1 MTTQQS
7 FLKGTAILIF
17 ANAISK
23 ILGAI
28 FKIPLTYIL
37 KEEGMAIFNT
47 AMGVYSTVLTFVVSG
62 IPLALSRMIAED
74 YALKNYKNLKKTLKV
89 STLILCVL
97 GLLGSVVM
105 LLFADFFAYSMKDP
119 KAAVAIRAIAPSV
132 FFVAWGNAYKSFYQG
147 CVNMIPTAISQVIE
161 AVVKLVAGF
170 LAALILK
177 EALIEITSAG
187 AISGITIG
195 EIIATA
201 ILFSL
206 SIPSV
211 RSMESCG
218 RKSSTKSICISLASI
233 AIPMLVCSC
242 ISGSVNLLDVATIR
256 NGLLKITFDEKSAEA
271 FLLRYSSYTTAFDN
285 LLENF
290 KLSTDGAR
298 WLYGA
303 YSGFALTLFHLPT
316 GIIGA
321 LGTGVLPVISGALA
335 KKDMHLVEKTT
346 SLALKITLIIS
357 LPSAFVLG
365 LFSEPLLALLFNNTS
380 SSLLLRELSPC
391 LVFLCVSHLMTV
403 ILHAAGKII
412 EPFVYDMAGMAI
424 KLIFNLLLIPNP
436 YFNISA
442 APLGSCVAFFVI
454 MALDIFSIKR
464 NLKISLNIKE
474 SVIKP
479 FAASVIMAAV
489 MLLVYTPFLII
500 FNKELYAVTATL
512 FLGAVVYLLSLLSFG
527 AISKSDFQSAKTY
540 QNG

>member
-1 MTTQQS
+1 MNTQQS

-47 AMGVYSTVLTFVVSG
+47 AMGVYSTVLTFVISG

-74 YALKNYKNLKKTLKV
+74 YALKNFQNLKKTLKI
-89 STLILCVL
+89 STLILCAL
-97 GLLGSVVM
+97 GLAGSTIM

-119 KAAVAIRAIAPSV
+119 KAAFAIRAIAPSV
-132 FFVAWGNAYKSFYQG
+132 FFVAWGNAYKSYYQG
-147 CVNMIPTAISQVIE
+147 CVNMIPTAISQIIE
-161 AVVKLVAGF
+161 AIVKLVAGF
-170 LAALILK
+170 LAAFILK
-177 EALIEITSAG
+177 DAMLEITSSG

-195 EIIATA
+195 EIIATF
-201 ILFSL
+201 ILFTL
-206 SIPSV
+206 SVPSV
-211 RSMESCG
+211 KAMQNTG
-218 RKSSTKSICISLASI
+218 KKSSTKRICSSLASI
-233 AIPMLVCSC
+233 AVPMLICSC

-256 NGLLKITFDEKSAEA
+256 NGLLKITFDNESAET
-271 FLLRYSSYTTAFDN
+271 FLLRYSSYTTSFDN
-285 LLENF
+285 LLKEL
-290 KLSTDGAR
+290 KLSLDGAR

-357 LPSAFVLG
+357 LPSAFILG
-365 LFSEPLLALLFNNTS
+365 LFSEPLLDLLFNNTS
-380 SSLLLRELSPC
+380 SALLLRELSPC

-403 ILHAAGKII
+403 ILHSAGKIS
-412 EPFVYDMAGMAI
+412 EPFFYDMIGMGI
-424 KLIFNLLLIPNP
+424 KLIFNILLIPNP

-442 APLGSCVAFFVI
+442 APLGSCVAFFII
-454 MALDIFSIKR
+454 MILDIYSIKR

-474 SVIKP
+474 SVLKP
-479 FAASVIMAAV
+479 LGASVIMALV
-489 MLLVYTPFLII
+489 MLLVYTPFSII
-500 FNKELYAVTATL
+500 FTKELYSVTATL
-512 FLGAVVYLLSLLSFG
+512 FLGGVVYLLSLLSFG
-527 AISKSDFQSAKTY
+527 AITKNDFGRGKTRV
-540 QNG
+540 NG